1 MKTLKKGMFILLGLS
16 IAAACSSDDDNN
28 EVEASATTIS
38 NLNFEITSENDLGN
52 MIGVRP
58 SSTGGTAYSVDF
70 GDPNA
75 ENDQDIIL
83 SAGPKVTYTYP
94 EVSSAYD
101 IVVTASSAN
110 AASVSFTKTHNIAF
124 EAATV
129 LADFEDAATLNLR
142 DDTGGGASI
151 IIEEQMGADGMTKV
165 GAITNMAMDWEA
177 ISINNSKHVKV
188 SGSKSNIS
196 IDFYQSEAAARNI
209 LLKLEGAKS
218 TSEGVMPDVEVSVT
232 TENITG
238 WQTLEFD
245 FTNNSINSYPN
256 NENSTVILD
265 QYQKMVFFVDAGSSV
280 AGTFWIDNI
289 EGAEFGDDI
298 PDGDGDG
305 TMDSI
310 DECPDV
316 AGLPD
321 NDGCPA
327 TTSRD
332 NAMDDFEGAG
342 NVAWSP
348 DGGTTFDAA
357 ISNPSNGGINTSN
370 TVLKY
375 NDNGDQYA
383 NIRFDLAADHSEK
396 FDLTAKNIFKV
407 KVFVPTP
414 VVGVTQPL
422 QLALKLQ
429 DGSEAEPWNGQKAV
443 IQTYTYDTWQELT
456 FDFSDVSAETKY
468 SRIVVQFNGE
478 NNTEI
483 VEAYIDDIS
492 QN

>member
-310 DECPDV
+310 DECPDE
-316 AGLPD
+316 ASTEA
-321 NDGCPA
+321 NGCPLITEPTSPAPTPTDTDVISIFSDAYTNIAISEWNPGWGQTTTLEEISISGNA
-327 TTSRD
+327 TLEYGLFNYSGIVTNYNNPTDVSTKTYVHIDYYTSD
-332 NAMDDFEGAG
+332 ASSLSIKLVNTSE
-342 NVAWSP
+342 P
-348 DGGTTFDAA
+348 DGTDTKEDIENVGDIVTGTWQ
-357 ISNPSNGGINTSN
+357 SIN
-370 TVLKY
+370 
-375 NDNGDQYA
+375 
-383 NIRFDLAADHSEK
+383 IPLADYSTN
-396 FDLTAKNIFKV
+396 LS
-407 KVFVPTP
+407 
-414 VVGVTQPL
+414 GVTQ
-422 QLALKLQ
+422 
-429 DGSEAEPWNGQKAV
+429 
-443 IQTYTYDTWQELT
+443 
-456 FDFSDVSAETKY
+456 
-468 SRIVVQFNGE
+468 IVLESSGGTVF
-478 NNTEI
+478 
-483 VEAYIDDIS
+483 IDNIYFH
-492 QN
+492 